1 MWKIVTVGNGRVFL
15 TGSDLG
21 NIYLW
26 KREEQI
32 DMIVSAHKSSVYAL
46 ATFVNGF
53 VSGGKDGKIR
63 VIALIL

>member
-1 MWKIVTVGNGRVFL
+1 MEGLCL

-32 DMIVSAHKSSVYAL
+32 DMIVSAHKSSVYGL
-46 ATFVNGF
+46 ATFINGC
-53 VSGGKDGKIR
+53 
-63 VIALIL
+63 LN